1 MTSNNRLQMLIRLKI
16 EYSPDSV
23 ISVDRLI
30 ASLSGGICDPDFF
43 YDALSDMRRDGQI
56 TISPSGKDDRI
67 VLLTTQGRANVEF
80 DKKVW
85 DKIAGI
91 LNDHFNIV
99 DDGIVEKLDIREH
112 DENGPIATNSL
123 LSE

>member
-23 ISVDRLI
+23 ISIDRLI
-30 ASLSGGICDPDFF
+30 ESLSGGVCDADFF

-85 DKIAGI
+85 DKIAEI

-99 DDGIVEKLDIREH
+99 GDELIEIRKH